1 VTDIN
6 DQPPSPPKN
15 ALTQNPSAAPRRK
28 RSAREVIA
36 ALRRPKVAAMLGL
49 GFGSGLPFLLIG
61 NTLSYWL
68 GDAHVNLALIGFLSW
83 VGMAYSLKFIWGA
96 VVDSLPPPLLGRL
109 GRRRGWL
116 LWTQLG
122 AAVGILGMA
131 ASNPGVRLAALGG
144 FAVLTA
150 FAAAT
155 QDVVVDAWRIEAADD
170 AEELDILTG
179 AYKLGYQIA
188 IILTASVILLLA
200 QGIGWPLSYACCAA
214 GMGLAM
220 IATLLAPE
228 PARAEVALQRKEA
241 RRGFSVKR
249 AYDAVVGP
257 FISFF
262 GSFGP
267 AALLILLTV
276 SAYHLCDYLR
286 GPVINPFY
294 VAVGLQ
300 KPLVAGVRLAIGIPT
315 TILGIAAGGLF
326 AARFGYMAALVVGG
340 VLQPLA
346 VAAFSVLI
354 FSGPHPGVFAGLM
367 AFDDF
372 SMNFAGVALIIY
384 MSTLTTLGYT
394 ATQYALL
401 TSALAWTGK
410 FLKGFSGVWVLQL
423 HARGLDMLH
432 AYAAFF
438 VLAGLAGVPALLL
451 VFALGWVRPKRRI
464 PA

>member
-1 VTDIN
+1 
-6 DQPPSPPKN
+6 
-15 ALTQNPSAAPRRK
+15 
-28 RSAREVIA
+28 
-36 ALRRPKVAAMLGL
+36 MLGL

-96 VVDSLPPPLLGRL
+96 VVDNFPPPLTGRL

-116 LWTQLG
+116 LWTQVG
-122 AAVGILGMA
+122 AAIGLIGMS
-131 ASNPGVRLAALGG
+131 ASNPTVKLAALGA
-144 FAVLTA
+144 FAILTA

-155 QDVVVDAWRIEAADD
+155 QDVVVDAWRIEVADD
-170 AEELDILTG
+170 AEELDILT
-179 AYKLGYQIA
+179 ASYKLGYQIA

-200 QGIGWPLSYACCAA
+200 QGIGWPLSYAFCGV

-220 IATLLAPE
+220 IATLFAPE
-228 PARAEVALQRKEA
+228 PARADAAIERKVKA
-241 RRGFSVKR
+241 DGGFSLKA

-257 FISFF
+257 FIAFF
-262 GSFGP
+262 GAFGP

-294 VAVGLQ
+294 VAIGLQ
-300 KPLVAGVRLAIGIPT
+300 KPVVAGVRLAIGIPT

-326 AARFGYMAALVVGG
+326 AARFGHMAALVVGG
-340 VLQPLA
+340 VLQPIA
-346 VAAFSVLI
+346 VAAFAVLI
-354 FSGPHPGVFAGLM
+354 YSGPSAAVFSGLM

-384 MSTLTTLGYT
+384 MSTLTSLGYT

-423 HARGLDMLH
+423 HAKGLDMLH

-438 VLAGLAGVPALLL
+438 VIAGLAGIPALLL
-451 VFALGWVRPKRRI
+451 VFALGWVKPSRAPVQSAAE
-464 PA
+464 PASILTS